1 VDLQRAQKSD
11 AASAVS
17 EILFQ
22 KSCVTLEQV
31 RQARRPSDV
40 IVDWSCSREFQQRMS
55 KRDSTGGQKRHMWD
69 VAWTV
74 GLAGVLGF
82 WWNDCSSQLYSH
94 SNISPL
100 AKIGAWELLGPTRY
114 SVLLSKVLFL
124 N

>member
-40 IVDWSCSREFQQRMS
+40 IVGWPCSREFQKRLS
-55 KRDSTGGQKRHMWD
+55 ERDSFGEQKWHMRD
-69 VAWTV
+69 VA
-74 GLAGVLGF
+74 
-82 WWNDCSSQLYSH
+82 
-94 SNISPL
+94 
-100 AKIGAWELLGPTRY
+100 
-114 SVLLSKVLFL
+114 
-124 N
+124 